1 MHLACFVNTK
11 QQVWQKAKECQ
22 LDEFILNVSK
32 AFPDAIDGIRI
43 DHNRQVTWWM
53 KSKEQPR

>member
-1 MHLACFVNTK
+1 LNTK
-11 QQVWQKAKECQ
+11 QQAWQKAKECRF
-22 LDEFILNVSK
+22 DEFILNVSK

-53 KSKEQPR
+53 KSKDKPR

>member
-1 MHLACFVNTK
+1 MNTK
-11 QQVWQKAKECQ
+11 QQLWQKAKECQ

>member
-1 MHLACFVNTK
+1 MNTK

-22 LDEFILNVSK
+22 LDEFILNVAK

-43 DHNRQVTWWM
+43 DHNRRITWWM
-53 KSKEQPR
+53 KSKEKPR